1 MNIPFGLAPIIYH
14 FPVYWEVQMILPDK
28 QICQTYA
35 AFGLL
40 LCITPKVL
48 LQVLL
53 LLFKA
58 QSFFFFSSQGYCI
71 HPIKYGGHDL

>member
-14 FPVYWEVQMILPDK
+14 FPVYWEVQMILPGK

-58 QSFFFFSSQGYCI
+58 Q
-71 HPIKYGGHDL
+71 